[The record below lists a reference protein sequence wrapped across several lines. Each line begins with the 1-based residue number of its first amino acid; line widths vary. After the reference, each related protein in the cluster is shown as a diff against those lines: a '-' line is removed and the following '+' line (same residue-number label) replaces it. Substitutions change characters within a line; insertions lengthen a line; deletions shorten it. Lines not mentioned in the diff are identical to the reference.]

1 MSLQVINAVRVMDET
16 IAFQYNPCAQAIFRN
31 KYREL
36 ITVINLIQ
44 GDTKPYR
51 VFLPAPFAGF

>member
-1 MSLQVINAVRVMDET
+1 MDET
-16 IAFQYNPCAQAIFRN
+16 IAFQYIPCAQAIFRN

-36 ITVINLIQ
+36 IAVINLIQ